1 MQITVIQQRIY
12 EIRGQKVMLDFDL
25 AELYGVETK
34 RLKEA
39 VRRNNIRFPADFM
52 FQLTKKEFN
61 SLRSQ
66 IATSN
71 KRGGTRYFP
80 FAFTEQ
86 GVGMVSGVL
95 NSNKAVR
102 MHIAIVRAFV
112 ALKQFA
118 LNYKDLARQIKEIR
132 KTVSSHSEQL
142 NQIYGAIENMLEEK
156 EEKIRSWKER
166 ERIGF
171 KTGKEKEIKNKK
183 IKMKSR

>member
-25 AELYGVETK
+25 AELYEVETK

-39 VRRNNIRFPADFM
+39 VRRNKIRFPVDFM
-52 FQLTKKEFN
+52 FQLTKKEFE

-71 KRGGTRYFP
+71 KRGGIRYMP

-86 GVGMVSGVL
+86 GVGMLSGVL
-95 NSNKAVR
+95 NSGKAVQ
-102 MHIAIVRAFV
+102 MHITIVRAFV

-118 LNYKDLARQIKEIR
+118 LNYKDLANQINEI
-132 KTVSSHSEQL
+132 KNTVTNHSDQL
-142 NQIYGAIENMLEEK
+142 NQIYDAIENMLEEK
-156 EEKIRSWKER
+156 EEKKRLWNER

-171 KTGKEKEIKNKK
+171 RNKK
-183 IKMKSR
+183 

>member
-12 EIRGQKVMLDFDL
+12 EVRGQKVMLDFDL
-25 AELYGVETK
+25 AELYDVETK

-39 VRRNNIRFPADFM
+39 VRRNKVRFPVDFM
-52 FQLTKKEFN
+52 FQLTKKEFD

-71 KRGGTRYFP
+71 KRGGTRYMP

-86 GVGMVSGVL
+86 GVGMLSAVL
-95 NSNKAVR
+95 NSGKAVQ

-112 ALKQFA
+112 ALKEFA
-118 LNYKDLARQIKEIR
+118 LNYKDLAGQIHAIR
-132 KTVSSHSEQL
+132 KTVTSHSEQL
-142 NQIYGAIENMLEEK
+142 NQIYDAIENMLEEK
-156 EEKIRSWKER
+156 EEKKRSWNER

-171 KTGKEKEIKNKK
+171 KK
-183 IKMKSR
+183 